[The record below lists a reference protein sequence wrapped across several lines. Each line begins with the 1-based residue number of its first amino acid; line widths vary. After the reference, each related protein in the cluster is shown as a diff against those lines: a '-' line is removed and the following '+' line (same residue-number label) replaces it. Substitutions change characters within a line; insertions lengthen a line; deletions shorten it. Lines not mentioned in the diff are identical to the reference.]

1 MDNPRASVVAR
12 EVSRGRSAINRAA
25 AQKRG
30 YGGKGAMSLIDTSA
44 VELARMLE
52 TGVVAPGDLLDALA
66 ARIAAVEP
74 AVNALPTLCLDRAR
88 TRARHAQAKG
98 PLHGLPVAVK
108 DLSAVAGVRTTWG
121 SPIHADTVPVA
132 SDHVAERIEAS
143 GGLIHAKTN
152 TPEFGAGAQTFNA
165 VFGITRNPWNTALT
179 PAGSSG
185 GSAVALKTG
194 TAWLAHGSDLG
205 GSLRN
210 PASFCGIVGL
220 RPSVGRVPSG
230 PGADPYASLSVEGPM
245 ARTVADVALFL
256 DALSGE
262 DGREPL
268 SLPAPSAPFLA
279 AAQAP
284 RMPRRVAVSR
294 DLGITPVDPEVAAL
308 VEAAARR
315 CESLGAVVE
324 EAHPDLRE
332 AHACFQTLRALGF
345 ATAHGPALADR
356 RDLMKPDVVWNVEK
370 GLALTGAEIG
380 AALRARGVLMGR
392 MRAFFRSYDLLL
404 CPATIVPPFPV
415 EQRYV
420 EECAGVRFE
429 TYVDW
434 LAIAYAVTLTGHP
447 ALSLPCGFT
456 AAGLPVGLQ
465 MVGPWRG
472 EAALLSAAAALEAE
486 LALDPRPID
495 PRPPA

>member
-1 MDNPRASVVAR
+1 
-12 EVSRGRSAINRAA
+12 
-25 AQKRG
+25 
-30 YGGKGAMSLIDTSA
+30 MSLIERSA
-44 VELARMLE
+44 VE
-52 TGVVAPGDLLDALA
+52 VAGLLRAGEVSTAELLDALA

-88 TRARHAQAKG
+88 ARAAKALRRA

-121 SPIHADTVPVA
+121 SPIHAEDVPA
-132 SDHVAERIEAS
+132 ESDHVVERMEAS
-143 GGLIHAKTN
+143 GGVVYAKTN

-210 PASFCGIVGL
+210 PASFCGVVGL
-220 RPSVGRVPSG
+220 RPSVGRAPSG
-230 PGADPYASLSVEGPM
+230 PSSDPYGNLSVEGPM

-262 DGREPL
+262 HPREPL
-268 SLPAPSAPFLA
+268 SLPAPATAFLA

-284 RMPRRVAVSR
+284 RMPKRVAFSP
-294 DLGITPVDPEVAAL
+294 DLGITPVDPEVARL
-308 VEAAARR
+308 CEAAARR
-315 CESLGAVVE
+315 CEALGATVE
-324 EAHPDLRE
+324 LAAPDLRE
-332 AHACFQTLRALGF
+332 AHDCFQTLRALGF
-345 ATAHGPALADR
+345 ATAHGPALER
-356 RDLMKPDVVWNVEK
+356 HRELMKPDVVWNIEK
-370 GLALTGAEIG
+370 GLSLTGARIG
-380 AALRARGVLMGR
+380 AALRARGTLMAR
-392 MRAFFRSYDLLL
+392 MRAFFETYDLLL

-420 EECAGVRFE
+420 EECAGVRFA

-434 LAIAYAVTLTGHP
+434 LAIVYAITLTGHP

-456 AAGLPVGLQ
+456 ASGLPVGLQ

-472 EAALLSAAAALEAE
+472 EAPLLSAAAALEAE
-486 LALDPRPID
+486 LGLDPRPID